1 MTSQDQVKVL
11 YAAAQGR
18 NTKCKL
24 DSKRTA
30 WVKMATG
37 FTLGHSQEAWEDL
50 YLFVCGRPPEN
61 TKCPRMSLIICLT
74 GLVQPVLFLFIFFY
88 ILIGG
93 KIS

>member
-11 YAAAQGR
+11 YVAARGR

-37 FTLGHSQEAWEDL
+37 VSVLSSFFFC
-50 YLFVCGRPPEN
+50 FVSVDPPKTQSITN
-61 TKCPRMSLIICLT
+61 I
-74 GLVQPVLFLFIFFY
+74 GLELVSR
-88 ILIGG
+88 G
-93 KIS
+93 